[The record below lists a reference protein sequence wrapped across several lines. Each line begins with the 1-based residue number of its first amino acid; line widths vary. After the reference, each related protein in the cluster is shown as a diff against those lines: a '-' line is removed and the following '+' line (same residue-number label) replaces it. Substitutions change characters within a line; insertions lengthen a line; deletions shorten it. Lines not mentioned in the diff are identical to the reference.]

1 LRKSKRAE
9 SKSTVTKPTP
19 TPIPAFAP
27 VLRPALAGE
36 AVSGVADAAGVSVV
50 VDGAPEE
57 AVGFLLKSVL
67 VPKDDAGVLAFWS
80 VDADVGTLARAASM
94 ENRGDDTSS
103 SPSQLPPKGM
113 NLSTKSF
120 ASCTSS
126 AGMSTAH
133 EYRSLSLMLIPS
145 AFM

>member
-1 LRKSKRAE
+1 M
-9 SKSTVTKPTP
+9 
-19 TPIPAFAP
+19 PAFAP
-27 VLRPALAGE
+27 VLRPAAAGD
-36 AVSGVADAAGVSVV
+36 VDAAEVSVV
-50 VDGAPEE
+50 IVEGVAGE
-57 AVGFLLKSVL
+57 VVVFLLE
-67 VPKDDAGVLAFWS
+67 DDADAVVEWLVGDAVGVLA
-80 VDADVGTLARAASM
+80 GAASM

-126 AGMSTAH
+126 AGISMVH

-145 AFM
+145 AMV